1 MLTGDISVHASVTFR
16 ESKMRGMCMK
26 RHFQRLITNTSK
38 SGQMF
43 YKKIYQ
49 FRHFLSDVFTVV
61 VKIEKKKYSS
71 PKNPCSIFF
80 DVGSKVVNVI
90 LMWYIQVSVSIGC
103 NFQNLFI
110 ICTETVKRYCQ
121 FEILKTMKAD

>member
-49 FRHFLSDVFTVV
+49 FRHFLSDVFTFV
-61 VKIEKKKYSS
+61 VKIEKNYSS
-71 PKNPCSIFF
+71 PKNLFSISF
-80 DVGSKVVNVI
+80 DVGSEAVHII

-103 NFQNLFI
+103 KFQNLFI